1 MPNTRGLLALSR
13 TAFKNYTA
21 YRSELLVGS
30 ITVFVSVTISVLFWA
45 AVYGWDYQKI
55 IAGFTLAQIITY
67 SAISLFIAR
76 IADTGIEYE
85 MEELVKTGNLLTWL
99 VKPFSYLQQIF
110 FGGLGY
116 SIFSTVT
123 RVVPAFILSVILY
136 KIFFP
141 SFYTFLFFIMSLA
154 FSYLTVFLL
163 SFMFGLYAFWS
174 RGSIFAIRRVRQ
186 TATNLLSGSVIPL
199 TFFPAWFVSAISFL
213 PFLSVYHIPLSV
225 YLEKISGPELF
236 FAFGQQVIWIIILL
250 GLSKFLW
257 KRATKKFEALGG

>member
-1 MPNTRGLLALSR
+1 MLNVRGLLALSK

-30 ITVFVSVTISVLFWA
+30 ITVFVSVTITVLFWS
-45 AVYGWDYQKI
+45 AVYGWDYQKV
-55 IAGFTLAQIITY
+55 IAGFTLAQIVTY

-110 FGGLGY
+110 FGGIGY
-116 SIFSTVT
+116 SLFSTLT
-123 RVVPAFILSVILY
+123 RVLPAFVLSVILY
-136 KIFFP
+136 NVFFP
-141 SFYTFLFFIMSLA
+141 AIQNFAFFLLSLL
-154 FSYLTVFLL
+154 FSYLTVFFL

-199 TFFPAWFVSAISFL
+199 AFFPAWFVSAISFL

-225 YLEKISGPELF
+225 YLGKVSGVELF
-236 FAFGQQVIWIIILL
+236 FALGQQLAWIIVLL
-250 GLSKFLW
+250 GIAKFLW
-257 KRATKKFEALGG
+257 GRATKQFEALGG

>member
-1 MPNTRGLLALSR
+1 MLNTRGLFALSK

-30 ITVFVSVTISVLFWA
+30 ITVFVSVTITVLFWS
-45 AVYGWDYQKI
+45 AVYGWDYQRI
-55 IAGFTLAQIITY
+55 IAGFTLAQIVTY
-67 SAISLFIAR
+67 SALSLFIAR

-85 MEELVKTGNLLTWL
+85 MEELVKTGNLLTLL
-99 VKPFSYLQQIF
+99 VRPFSYLQQIF
-110 FGGLGY
+110 FGGIGY
-116 SIFSTVT
+116 SMFSTLT

-141 SFYTFLFFIMSLA
+141 SVYTFLFFLLTMV

-174 RGSIFAIRRVRQ
+174 RGSIFAVRRVRQ

-199 TFFPAWFVSAISFL
+199 AFFPAWFVSSVSLL

-225 YLEKISGPELF
+225 YLGKIAGTELL
-236 FAFGQQVIWIIILL
+236 FALGQQLLWIIVLL
-250 GLSKFLW
+250 GLAKFLW
-257 KRATKKFEALGG
+257 GRATKKFEALGG